1 MKTLKTESMVVTS
14 PVGNLKI
21 TAEEGFLTKVEFVT
35 APESTS
41 ENTLLQ
47 KAAAQME
54 EYFRGNREKF
64 DLPIKTKGTPF
75 QESVWEALK
84 DIPYGST
91 CSYKQIAEKINNP
104 KAVRAIGQANKSN
117 SLPIIIPCHRVIGK
131 NQSLTGYAGSQVD
144 KKEILLKVE
153 KAVQ

>member
-1 MKTLKTESMVVTS
+1 MVVTS